1 MMLCLEREKGRFYWT
16 TSDVLEMKLHCWTVW
31 IRVRLGHMTVSMDK
45 ILESFVMVSLI
56 YVMLSSVVCLCV
68 VVCKARNSVLANTN
82 MGLVIN

>member
-1 MMLCLEREKGRFYWT
+1 MLCLEREKGRSYWT

-31 IRVRLGHMTVSMDK
+31 IRVRLGHMTVSMEK
-45 ILESFVMVSLI
+45 MLESNVMVSSI
-56 YVMLSSVVCLCV
+56 YVMLSSV